1 MTKAESR
8 TIEPEVDS
16 RPPYL
21 LHHHL
26 TQFLH
31 YVSNRFL
38 FLSVE
43 LQGSVRDT
51 LKVMDRQDLLLE
63 DWEWE
68 TLAGAKVL
76 LKPFDILTQDLSSQ
90 YYPSI
95 SKVLPSIRLLQE
107 HLTEIH
113 NHEFNDVLLMMCSS
127 LNLNMKER
135 FVDFYQNSCHLV
147 SSYLDPRYD
156 SLNYYKKII

>member
-1 MTKAESR
+1 M
-8 TIEPEVDS
+8 
-16 RPPYL
+16 
-21 LHHHL
+21 
-26 TQFLH
+26 
-31 YVSNRFL
+31 
-38 FLSVE
+38 
-43 LQGSVRDT
+43 
-51 LKVMDRQDLLLE
+51 KVMDRQDLLLE

-68 TLAGAKVL
+68 TLAGAKAL

-135 FVDFYQNSCHLV
+135 FVDFYQISCHIV

-156 SLNYYKKII
+156 LLDDYISKQNIINVFSDFNSEYIKCMNREYEMLSRV

>member
-1 MTKAESR
+1 
-8 TIEPEVDS
+8 
-16 RPPYL
+16 
-21 LHHHL
+21 
-26 TQFLH
+26 
-31 YVSNRFL
+31 
-38 FLSVE
+38 
-43 LQGSVRDT
+43 
-51 LKVMDRQDLLLE
+51 MDRQDLMLE

-107 HLTEIH
+107 YLTEIH

-127 LNLNMKER
+127 LNLNLKEQCQDGQDSGEHHS
-135 FVDFYQNSCHLV
+135 FSGI
-147 SSYLDPRYD
+147 SSDDIVPFTTTAFL
-156 SLNYYKKII
+156 S

>member
-21 LHHHL
+21 LRHHL

-68 TLAGAKVL
+68 TLAGAKTL
-76 LKPFDILTQDLSSQ
+76 LKPFDILTKFKLAILPIHFKSSSVHKATSRAPHGNPQ
-90 YYPSI
+90 S
-95 SKVLPSIRLLQE
+95 
-107 HLTEIH
+107 
-113 NHEFNDVLLMMCSS
+113 
-127 LNLNMKER
+127 
-135 FVDFYQNSCHLV
+135 
-147 SSYLDPRYD
+147 
-156 SLNYYKKII
+156 

>member
-1 MTKAESR
+1 MT
-8 TIEPEVDS
+8 
-16 RPPYL
+16 
-21 LHHHL
+21 
-26 TQFLH
+26 
-31 YVSNRFL
+31 
-38 FLSVE
+38 
-43 LQGSVRDT
+43 DT

-68 TLAGAKVL
+68 TLAGAKAL

-135 FVDFYQNSCHLV
+135 FVDFYQNSCHIV

-156 SLNYYKKII
+156 LLDDYISKQNIINVFSDFNSEYIKCMNREYEMLSRV

>member
-1 MTKAESR
+1 MT
-8 TIEPEVDS
+8 
-16 RPPYL
+16 
-21 LHHHL
+21 
-26 TQFLH
+26 
-31 YVSNRFL
+31 
-38 FLSVE
+38 
-43 LQGSVRDT
+43 DT

-76 LKPFDILTQDLSSQ
+76 LKPFDILTQHLSSQ

-127 LNLNMKER
+127 LNLNLKER
-135 FVDFYQNSCHLV
+135 FVDFYQNSCHIV

-156 SLNYYKKII
+156 LLNFYKKII

>member
-1 MTKAESR
+1 LTVDR
-8 TIEPEVDS
+8 LIHYPTIYYDS
-16 RPPYL
+16 
-21 LHHHL
+21 
-26 TQFLH
+26 LH
-31 YVSNRFL
+31 YISNRFL
-38 FLSVE
+38 FLCVE
-43 LQGSVRDT
+43 LQGPVTDT

-76 LKPFDILTQDLSSQ
+76 LKPFDILTQHLSSQ

-95 SKVLPSIRLLQE
+95 SKVLPSIRLLQK

-127 LNLNMKER
+127 LNLNLKER
-135 FVDFYQNSCHLV
+135 FVDFYQNSCHIV

-156 SLNYYKKII
+156 LLNFYKKII